1 MVTHHE
7 LGEISH
13 NREEESDERRVVET
27 PPDLD
32 ETVRSLMEELQSC
45 KADNER
51 LIKEQEKQ
59 TEINAV
65 LLQSLSDIQRQLQH
79 GPTTSNVDRH
89 HTKKTQSPPEI
100 QKHGP
105 ESGHTRRSTSKKAQ
119 HGAKR
124 HSTEESSS
132 EETDNSKE
140 FSSSETSSHSQRRRK
155 KRKHSKSHDPEEFKK
170 SKPPTFDG
178 EIKKGEEAE
187 VWLLGLK
194 KYFRVH
200 DYSENLKARIT
211 IFNLNGKASIWWEDL
226 RNVKGIHEKD
236 LSWKQFEKYFKKK
249 YLSEKYFD
257 GKTKEFYELK
267 LGQLTIDEY
276 INKFLE
282 LMRYVPYIKDEKVKM
297 Q

>member
-1 MVTHHE
+1 
-7 LGEISH
+7 
-13 NREEESDERRVVET
+13 
-27 PPDLD
+27 
-32 ETVRSLMEELQSC
+32 
-45 KADNER
+45 
-51 LIKEQEKQ
+51 
-59 TEINAV
+59 
-65 LLQSLSDIQRQLQH
+65 
-79 GPTTSNVDRH
+79 VDRH
-89 HTKKTQSPPEI
+89 HTKKTPSPPEI

-124 HSTEESSS
+124 HSWKIPLVRTLTTPRNLLVE
-132 EETDNSKE
+132 KLVPIL
-140 FSSSETSSHSQRRRK
+140 RGKGK

-200 DYSENLKARIT
+200 DYSENLKARIA